1 MVFLVVLFLQKRF
14 LNFNFSYEILNFD
27 LAKLHKYFDK
37 FFLANVKILVQQQI
51 LQKNKQTIF
60 ITANTQFTTVNH
72 LQVLVIYIQNTYNIH
87 VSHFWDFFIRKHNI
101 STTE

>member
-1 MVFLVVLFLQKRF
+1 MKSLILILQ
-14 LNFNFSYEILNFD
+14 NYN
-27 LAKLHKYFDK
+27 KYFDK

-51 LQKNKQTIF
+51 LQKNKQTLF
-60 ITANTQFTTVNH
+60 LLQLNTQFTTVNH
-72 LQVLVIYIQNTYNIH
+72 LQVLVIYIYIQNTYNIH